1 MRPFGLLII
10 TLALLFPLIGYIPL
24 AAQYDVIPLFSQYI
38 GIVALIAM
46 AFSHIF
52 ATRLPGLETI
62 FGGLDRMYVLH
73 KWLGIGALAA
83 VLIHD
88 TIDADLPALGRE
100 TRLHD
105 FAETLG
111 EVSLY
116 GLIALVLITIVTFI
130 PYNLWR
136 WTHKL
141 MGAFF
146 TLSVVHY
153 ALIMK
158 PLGNTDPIGLS
169 VLFICLIGVA
179 CYIYTLLPYRM
190 LQGRS
195 AYTISDID
203 KEGSS
208 LSVTLAPQGKG
219 FRHQAGQFAF
229 VRFGHEGSCETHPFT
244 ISQATNKNRTLRF
257 TVKPLGDDTRRFDR
271 ILQIGQSANVS
282 RPFGHFKAYK
292 GAAPSVWI
300 AAGVGITPFAAF
312 AGELADHKGPVH
324 LIYCIREEADAAH
337 LDELRAAQER
347 HDHFTLHVFESS
359 KGQRLTDTTLQARV
373 SVDWGKTRL
382 SYCGP
387 RALRESLRK
396 GLLTLGLKRR
406 HFAYEEFEIRSGLGL
421 RRMAGWLLMRLRMQ
435 GPLADAVKMA
445 R

>member
-1 MRPFGLLII
+1 MRPLGLLVII
-10 TLALLFPLIGYIPL
+10 AALCFPLVGYVPL
-24 AAQYDVIPLFSQYI
+24 AARYDVIPLVSQYI
-38 GIVALIAM
+38 GIVALITM
-46 AFSHIF
+46 AFSQIL
-52 ATRLPGLETI
+52 ATRLPGLESI

-73 KWLGIGALAA
+73 KWLGICGLAA

-130 PYNLWR
+130 PYHLWR

-146 TLSVVHY
+146 AMSVVHY

-169 VLFICLIGVA
+169 VLIICLVGVA
-179 CYIYTLLPYRM
+179 CYIYTLLPDGM
-190 LQGRS
+190 LRGRS
-195 AYTISDID
+195 AYTITDID
-203 KEGSS
+203 KEGAS
-208 LSVTLAPQGKG
+208 LAITLAPKGKG

-229 VRFGHEGSCETHPFT
+229 VRFAHEGMSETHPFT
-244 ISQATNKNRTLRF
+244 ISQAANDERTLRF
-257 TVKPLGDDTRRFDR
+257 TVKPLGDDTRRFTR
-271 ILQIGQSANVS
+271 TLRVGQSAKVS
-282 RPFGHFKAYK
+282 GPFGHVKAYK

-312 AGELADHKGPVH
+312 AGELADHKGPVD
-324 LIYCIREEADAAH
+324 LVYCVREEADAAH

-347 HDHFTLHVFESS
+347 YEHFTLHLFESS
-359 KGQRLTDTTLQARV
+359 KGQQLSADSLDARLKVDWRKARV
-373 SVDWGKTRL
+373 

-387 RALRESLRK
+387 DSLRESLKR
-396 GLLTLGLKRR
+396 GLVGKGLKRR
-406 HFAYEEFEIRSGLGL
+406 YFAFEEFEIRSGLGL
-421 RRMAGWLLMRLRMQ
+421 RKLASWLLKRFGVEGSLAGAVRMAR
-435 GPLADAVKMA
+435 
-445 R
+445 

>member
-1 MRPFGLLII
+1 MRPLGLLII
-10 TLALLFPLIGYIPL
+10 AVALCFPLIGYIPL
-24 AAQYDVIPLFSQYI
+24 IAQYDILPLFSQYI
-38 GIVALIAM
+38 GIVALVAM

-52 ATRLPGLETI
+52 ATRLPGLESI

-73 KWLGIGALAA
+73 KWLGIGGLAA

-130 PYNLWR
+130 PYHLWR

-146 TLSVVHY
+146 TLSVAHY

-158 PLGNTDPIGLS
+158 PLGNTDPIGLA
-169 VLFICLIGVA
+169 VLVICLIAVA
-179 CYIYTLLPYRM
+179 CYIYTLLPYGM
-190 LQGRS
+190 FQGRA

-208 LSVTLAPQGKG
+208 LSVTLTPQGKG
-219 FRHQAGQFAF
+219 IRHHAGQFAF
-229 VRFGHEGSCETHPFT
+229 VRFDHEGTKETHPFT
-244 ISQATNKNRTLRF
+244 ISQAANDDRTLRF
-257 TVKPLGDDTRRFDR
+257 TVKPLGDDTRRFER
-271 ILQIGQSANVS
+271 KLEVGQTAKVS
-282 RPFGHFKAYK
+282 GPFGHFKAHK
-292 GAAPSVWI
+292 GKAPSVWI

-312 AGELADHKGPVH
+312 AGELASHQGTVH
-324 LIYCIREEADAAH
+324 LVYCVRDEAEAAH
-337 LDELRAAQER
+337 LEELRAAEQQ
-347 HDHFTLHVFESS
+347 HDNFTLHLFESS
-359 KGQRLTDTTLQARV
+359 KGRRLDVENLDAALD
-373 SVDWGKTRL
+373 VDWKQTRV

-387 RALRESLRK
+387 ERLREVLQK
-396 GLLTLGLKRR
+396 GLRAKGLKARY
-406 HFAYEEFEIRSGLGL
+406 FAYEEFEIRSGLGL
-421 RRMAGWLLMRLRMQ
+421 RKLVGWLLKRF
-435 GPLADAVKMA
+435 GVGGSLADAVA
-445 R
+445 VGR

>member
-10 TLALLFPLIGYIPL
+10 AAALCFPLIGYIPL
-24 AAQYDVIPLFSQYI
+24 VQRYDVLPLFSQYI

-46 AFSHIF
+46 AFSHIL
-52 ATRLPGLETI
+52 ATRLPGLESI

-73 KWLGIGALAA
+73 KWLGIGGLAA

-116 GLIALVLITIVTFI
+116 GLLALVLITIVTFI
-130 PYNLWR
+130 PYHLWR

-146 TLSVVHY
+146 AMSVAHY

-158 PLGNTDPIGLS
+158 PLGNTDPVGLS
-169 VLFICLIGVA
+169 VLIICLIGVA
-179 CYIYTLLPYRM
+179 CYVYTLLPYGM
-190 LQGRS
+190 FQGRS
-195 AYTISDID
+195 AYTVSDID
-203 KEGSS
+203 KQGSC
-208 LSVTLAPQGKG
+208 LAVTLAPKAKG
-219 FRHQAGQFAF
+219 FAHQAGQFAF
-229 VRFGHEGSCETHPFT
+229 VRFGHEGISETHPFT
-244 ISQATNKNRTLRF
+244 ISQAANDERTLRF
-257 TVKPLGDDTRRFDR
+257 TVKPLGDDTRRFAR
-271 ILQIGQSANVS
+271 TLSVGQSAKVS
-282 RPFGHFKAYK
+282 GPFGHFKAYK
-292 GAAPSVWI
+292 GAASSVWI

-324 LIYCIREEADAAH
+324 LVYCVRAEADAAH
-337 LDELRAAQER
+337 LDELRAAQEC
-347 HDHFTLHVFESS
+347 HDHFTLHMFESS
-359 KGQRLTDTTLQARV
+359 KGQRLTAATLQARIG
-373 SVDWGKTRL
+373 VDWSKACV

-387 RALRESLRK
+387 QSLRESLQK
-396 GLLTLGLKRR
+396 GLFAKGLKRR
-406 HFAYEEFEIRSGLGL
+406 RFAHEAFEIRSGLGL
-421 RRMAGWLLMRLRMQ
+421 RKLAGWLLKRF
-435 GPLADAVKMA
+435 GVEGSLADAVKLA

>member
-1 MRPFGLLII
+1 MRPIGLLII
-10 TLALLFPLIGYIPL
+10 AAALCFPLVGYVPL
-24 AAQYDVIPLFSQYI
+24 AAQYDVIPLVSQYI
-38 GIVALIAM
+38 GIVALITM
-46 AFSHIF
+46 AFAQIL
-52 ATRLPGLETI
+52 ATRLPGLESI

-73 KWLGIGALAA
+73 KWLGVGGLAA

-111 EVSLY
+111 EISLY

-130 PYNLWR
+130 PYHLWL

-146 TLSVVHY
+146 AMSATHY
-153 ALIMK
+153 ALVMK

-169 VLFICLIGVA
+169 VLIICLIGVA
-179 CYIYTLLPYRM
+179 CYVYTLLPYGTLR
-190 LQGRS
+190 GRS

-208 LSVTLAPQGKG
+208 LSVTLAPKGKG

-229 VRFGHEGSCETHPFT
+229 VRFAHDGVSETHPFT
-244 ISQATNKNRTLRF
+244 ISQAANEERTLRF
-257 TVKPLGDDTRRFDR
+257 TVKPLGDNTRRFAR
-271 ILQIGQSANVS
+271 NLSVGQSAKVS
-282 RPFGHFKAYK
+282 GPFGHFKAYK

-324 LIYCIREEADAAH
+324 LAYCVREEADAAH
-337 LDELRAAQER
+337 LEELRAAQER
-347 HDHFTLHVFESS
+347 YDHFALHLFESS
-359 KGQRLTDTTLQARV
+359 KGQRLTVDSLDARLD
-373 SVDWGKTRL
+373 VDWLKARI

-387 RALRESLRK
+387 QSLREGLRRGLVGK
-396 GLLTLGLKRR
+396 GLKQRY
-406 HFAYEEFEIRSGLGL
+406 FAYEKFEIRSGIGL
-421 RRMAGWLLMRLRMQ
+421 RKLAGWLLKRVGVE
-435 GPLADAVKMA
+435 GPMVDAVMSA

>member
-1 MRPFGLLII
+1 MRPLGLLII
-10 TLALLFPLIGYIPL
+10 AAALAFPLIGYLPL
-24 AAQYDVIPLFSQYI
+24 AARYDVIPLFSQYI

-46 AFSHIF
+46 AFSHIL
-52 ATRLPGLETI
+52 ATRLPGLESI

-73 KWLGIGALAA
+73 KWLGICGLAA

-116 GLIALVLITIVTFI
+116 GLIALVMITIVTFI
-130 PYNLWR
+130 PYHLWR

-146 TLSVVHY
+146 VMSVAHY

-169 VLFICLIGVA
+169 VLIICLIAVA
-179 CYIYTLLPYRM
+179 CYIYTLLPYGM
-190 LQGRS
+190 FQGRA

-208 LSVTLAPQGKG
+208 LAITLTPKAKG

-229 VRFGHEGSCETHPFT
+229 VRFGHEGTSETHPFT
-244 ISQATNKNRTLRF
+244 ISQAANEERTLRF
-257 TVKPLGDDTRRFDR
+257 TVKPLGDDTRRFMRNLSVD
-271 ILQIGQSANVS
+271 QNAQVS
-282 RPFGHFKAYK
+282 GPFGHFKAYK
-292 GAAPSVWI
+292 GTAPSVWI

-324 LIYCIREEADAAH
+324 LVYCVREEADAAH
-337 LDELRAAQER
+337 LDELREAQER
-347 HDHFTLHVFESS
+347 FDHFTLHMFESS
-359 KGQRLTDTTLQARV
+359 KGQRLTAATLQARV
-373 SVDWGKTRL
+373 GVEWNKARV

-387 RALRESLRK
+387 QALRESLRK
-396 GLLTLGLKRR
+396 GLVTMGLKRR
-406 HFAYEEFEIRSGLGL
+406 YFVYEEFEIRSGLGL
-421 RRMAGWLLMRLRMQ
+421 RKLAGWLLKRFGLE
-435 GPLADAVKMA
+435 GSLADAVKMV